1 MLLSNAKQWGW
12 IAKLFHWAGAAF
24 IVYLLA
30 DGWWMT
36 HIAERAGRL
45 PMYRSHAV
53 LGYNVLLLFALRIA
67 WRGLDRTT
75 PGMPQS
81 MKPWQWSVAL
91 ATHGILYLLVLAV
104 SIIGWL
110 LAGTFREP
118 LEGTLLGVIP
128 VPMLTHDA
136 SLHRA
141 MEETH
146 EALSYVL
153 LALIVFHVAAALRH
167 HFVLRND
174 VLRRMGLR
182 RLG

>member
-1 MLLSNAKQWGW
+1 
-12 IAKLFHWAGAAF
+12 LFHWAGAAF

-36 HIAERAGRL
+36 HMAERAGRL

-67 WRGLDRTT
+67 WRGIDRVT
-75 PGMPQS
+75 PAMPQGA
-81 MKPWQWSVAL
+81 KPWEWAL
-91 ATHGILYLLVLAV
+91 AQATHGILYLLVLAA
-104 SIIGWL
+104 SITGWL
-110 LAGTFREP
+110 LAGTFRQP
-118 LEGTLLGVIP
+118 LDGTLLGVIT

-136 SLHRA
+136 SLHRP
-141 MEETH
+141 MEEAH
-146 EALSYVL
+146 EVLSYAL

-167 HFVLRND
+167 HFMLRND

-182 RLG
+182 RLD

>member
-1 MLLSNAKQWGW
+1 MLLSNARQWGW
-12 IAKLFHWAGAAF
+12 VAKLFHWVSAAF

-36 HIAERAGRL
+36 HMAERAGRL

-53 LGYNVLLLFALRIA
+53 LGYNVLLLFVLRIA
-67 WRGLDRTT
+67 WRGIDRAT
-75 PGMPQS
+75 PAMPQGA
-81 MKPWQWSVAL
+81 KPWEWTLAQ

-104 SIIGWL
+104 SITGWL

-118 LEGTLLGVIP
+118 LDGTLVGVIP
-128 VPMLTHDA
+128 VPMLTNNA
-136 SLHRA
+136 SLHRP
-141 MEETH
+141 MEEAH

-153 LALIVFHVAAALRH
+153 LTLIVIHVAAALRH
-167 HFVLRND
+167 HFMLRND

-182 RLG
+182 RMN